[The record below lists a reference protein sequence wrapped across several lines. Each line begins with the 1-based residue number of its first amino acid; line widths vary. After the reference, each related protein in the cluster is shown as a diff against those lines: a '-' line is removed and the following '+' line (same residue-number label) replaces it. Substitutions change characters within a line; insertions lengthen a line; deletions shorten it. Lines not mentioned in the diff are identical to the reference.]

1 MTVGS
6 IPYSLLEENPGIKDF
21 ARDQSIPDTL
31 GMDTTPIIP
40 DSAKFLTEEGTKLV
54 HYGSGL
60 RVFISKI
67 IWMDVQPN
75 LCFSILNDKL
85 ENQNFK
91 IWNKLGKKQK
101 YQGFQR
107 DEKDG

>member
-1 MTVGS
+1 
-6 IPYSLLEENPGIKDF
+6 
-21 ARDQSIPDTL
+21 
-31 GMDTTPIIP
+31 
-40 DSAKFLTEEGTKLV
+40 
-54 HYGSGL
+54 
-60 RVFISKI
+60 
-67 IWMDVQPN
+67 MDVQPN
-75 LCFSILNDKL
+75 LCFSILYDKL

>member
-21 ARDQSIPDTL
+21 ARDHSISDIPC
-31 GMDTTPIIP
+31 MDTSPMIP
-40 DSAKFLTEEGTKLV
+40 DSTKFLNDEGTKLV
-54 HYGSGL
+54 HYGAGL

-75 LCFSILNDKL
+75 LCFSILYDKL

-91 IWNKLGKKQK
+91 I
-101 YQGFQR
+101 
-107 DEKDG
+107 